1 MFRYYYLSIFF
12 LKNPTQKTKHFRIKT
27 YCFPITFNMKALIPV
42 AGAGIRL
49 RPHTYTQPK
58 PLIPVAGKPILA
70 HIIDELVE
78 AGFKEFVFVIGY
90 LGEKVKDFVE
100 NNYKNLSCVFII
112 QEERQGLAHAIWMAK
127 EAIKDDEELFI
138 ALGDTV
144 FDMDLTTMIQSPTTC
159 FGVKEVADPR
169 DFGIVE
175 LDNNRFVKKVIEK
188 PRIPHSNLALVG
200 LYKIHEVNELLR
212 GIEYN
217 IKNDIR
223 TNGEFQLADAL
234 QRMID
239 AGVKMT
245 TIAVNNWFD
254 CGKKEILLETNAM
267 LLQKNNAYD
276 VDLPVYDNTIIVH
289 PVSIG
294 ENCTITDS
302 IIGPYVTIAANTKID
317 ASIIRDSI
325 IGSYSNLREIIL
337 NKSIIGS
344 DTSIRGIRR
353 SLNIGD
359 NTEIDFS

>member
-1 MFRYYYLSIFF
+1 
-12 LKNPTQKTKHFRIKT
+12 
-27 YCFPITFNMKALIPV
+27 MKALIPV

-70 HIIDELVE
+70 HIIDELVV
-78 AGFKEFVFVIGY
+78 AGFHEFVFVVGY
-90 LGEKVKDFVE
+90 LGEKVKVFVE
-100 NNYKNLSCVFII
+100 KNYPNLDCTFII
-112 QEERQGLAHAIWMAK
+112 QEEREGLAHAIWTAR
-127 EAIKDDEELFI
+127 EAIENEEELFI
-138 ALGDTV
+138 VLGDTV

-159 FGVKEVADPR
+159 FGVKEVEDPR

-175 LDNNRFVKKVIEK
+175 LGYKGIVEKIVEK
-188 PRIPHSNLALVG
+188 PRIPRSNLALVG
-200 LYKIHEVNELLR
+200 LYKIREVGALLR

-217 IKNDIR
+217 IQNDIR

-234 QRMID
+234 QRMIE

-245 TIAVNNWFD
+245 TVQVKNWFD
-254 CGKKEILLETNAM
+254 CGKKEILLETNAT
-267 LLQKNNAYD
+267 LLQKNSVYD
-276 VDLPVYDNTIIVH
+276 VDLPLFDNTIIVH

-294 ENCTITDS
+294 ENCIITDS
-302 IIGPYVTIAANTKID
+302 IIGPYVTIAPNSRID

-325 IGSYSNLREIIL
+325 IGSYSTLREIIL

>member
-1 MFRYYYLSIFF
+1 
-12 LKNPTQKTKHFRIKT
+12 
-27 YCFPITFNMKALIPV
+27 MKALIPV

-70 HIIDELVE
+70 HIIDELVV
-78 AGFKEFVFVIGY
+78 AGFHEFVFVVGY
-90 LGEKVKDFVE
+90 LGEKVKSFVE
-100 NNYKNLSCVFII
+100 NTYPNLDCTFII
-112 QEERQGLAHAIWMAK
+112 QDQREGLGHAIWMAK
-127 EAIKDDEELFI
+127 EVIKDEEELFI
-138 ALGDTV
+138 VLGDTV
-144 FDMDLTTMIQSPTTC
+144 FDMDLTSMIQSPTTC
-159 FGVKEVADPR
+159 FGVKEVDDPR

-175 LDNNRFVKKVIEK
+175 LGYKGIVEKIIEK
-188 PRIPHSNLALVG
+188 PRIPRSNLALVG
-200 LYKIHEVNELLR
+200 LYKIREVAELLW

-217 IKNDIR
+217 ITHDIR

-234 QRMID
+234 QRMVE
-239 AGVKMT
+239 AGIKMT
-245 TIAVNNWFD
+245 TVQVKNWFD

-267 LLQKNNAYD
+267 LLQKKSAYD

-294 ENCTITDS
+294 ENCVITDS
-302 IIGPYVTIAANTKID
+302 IIGPYVTVAPNTRID

-325 IGSYSNLREIIL
+325 IGSYSTLREIIL

>member
-1 MFRYYYLSIFF
+1 
-12 LKNPTQKTKHFRIKT
+12 
-27 YCFPITFNMKALIPV
+27 MKALIPV
-42 AGAGIRL
+42 AGAGLRL

-70 HIIDELVE
+70 HIIDELI
-78 AGFKEFVFVIGY
+78 AANFKEFVFVIGY

-100 NNYKNLSCVFII
+100 HNYPNIHTTFVV
-112 QEERQGLAHAIWMAK
+112 QEEREGLAHAIWTAK
-127 EAIKDDEELFI
+127 DAIENDDELFI
-138 ALGDTV
+138 VLGDTV
-144 FDMDLTTMIQSPTTC
+144 FEMDLSSMIESPITC

-175 LDNNRFVKKVIEK
+175 LDGKGFVKRVIEK
-188 PRIPHSNLALVG
+188 PRIPRSNLALVG
-200 LYKIHEVNELLR
+200 LYKIHEVSDLLR

-217 IKNDIR
+217 IQNDIR

-239 AGVKMT
+239 LGVKMT
-245 TIAVNNWFD
+245 TVSVNNWFD
-254 CGKKEILLETNAM
+254 CGKKEILLETNAI
-267 LLQKNNAYD
+267 LLQKNNTYD
-276 VDLPVYDNTIIVH
+276 VDLPVFDNTIIVH

-294 ENCTITDS
+294 ENCVITDS
-302 IIGPYVTIAANTKID
+302 IIGPFVTVAANTKID

-325 IGSYSNLREIIL
+325 IGSYSTLREIIL